1 MEPGI
6 SSNKSATAE
15 HEVAFEWPRQA
26 MREQNWQEAA
36 WRWSVMRKAYPGFP
50 APLFQGASACIQA
63 GELALASTLLEHGRK
78 EYPSHPML
86 MTELAALAMRQKQLE
101 VAEDLLLKAR
111 DQHPDVVATWLKSAE
126 CAEAMGELERAAG
139 FSETACQC
147 APDLPGPY
155 IQYAEQAMR
164 NEQWQ
169 QALERWQV
177 LRNHFPDIP
186 AGYLRAA
193 EAARKLNQPEEAR
206 RLMLTHQYGPEFFVE
221 NSDSQNKLEQSGG
234 RLAALSHFLE
244 LVWVKATLSLRS
256 EVNRNYL
263 SYGWWVLEPLLYML
277 VYYLVFSLLLN
288 RGGDNY
294 AVFLLTGLIPW
305 MWFAKAVNNSSNSI
319 LAGQNLMLQV
329 DVPVIF
335 FPLVMILQSTI
346 KQIPVF
352 LLLFCFVWSQGYD
365 PAMHWWG
372 AIPVMMVQAIIMVA
386 FSCAVAAI
394 IPFIRDF
401 SYLVPTGLTFLM
413 FLSGIFYDY
422 KAISEEW
429 QGLFLLNPMAF
440 LLKCYRDIFIE
451 GVPADFVGLAMWGL
465 VSSIACLLLVLIYQ
479 RLSHTYP
486 RIVLE

>member
-1 MEPGI
+1 
-6 SSNKSATAE
+6 
-15 HEVAFEWPRQA
+15 
-26 MREQNWQEAA
+26 MREHNWQEAA
-36 WRWSVMRKAYPGFP
+36 RRWSVMRKAYPALP
-50 APLFQGASACIQA
+50 APLFQGANAHIQA
-63 GELALASTLLEHGRK
+63 DELELAEALLSRACQEF
-78 EYPSHPML
+78 PAHPML
-86 MTELAALAMRQKQLE
+86 FAELATLAIRQNKWE
-101 VAEDLLLKAR
+101 VAEDLLQKAR
-111 DQHPDVVATWLKSAE
+111 DHHPDLVGTWLKSAE
-126 CAEAMGELERAAG
+126 CAEGVGELERAARYG
-139 FSETACQC
+139 EKACQC
-147 APDLPGPY
+147 APKLPGPY

-164 NEQWQ
+164 NKQWQ
-169 QALERWQV
+169 QALERWEV
-177 LRNHFPDIP
+177 LRNNFPDIP

-193 EAARKLNQPEEAR
+193 EAARQLNQPKEAR
-206 RLMLTHQYGPEFFVE
+206 RLTLTHQYGAEVFIENEGSRNIPEK
-221 NSDSQNKLEQSGG
+221 NSGG
-234 RLAALSHFLE
+234 LAGLAHFLE
-244 LVWVKATLSLRS
+244 LVWAKATLSLRS

-263 SYGWWVLEPLLYML
+263 SYGWWVLEPLLYMV

-305 MWFAKAVNNSSNSI
+305 MWFAKAVNSSSNSI

-329 DVPVIF
+329 DVPAIF
-335 FPLVMILQSTI
+335 FPLVMVLQSTL
-346 KQIPVF
+346 KQLPVF

-372 AIPVMMVQAIIMVA
+372 VIPVVMVQTIIIVA

-394 IPFIRDF
+394 IPFIRDL

-429 QGLFLLNPMAF
+429 QDLFLLNPMAF

-451 GVPADFVGLAMWGL
+451 GVPPNFVELTVWGLA
-465 VSSIACLLLVLIYQ
+465 SSVICLLLVLIYQ
-479 RLSHTYP
+479 RLSHIYP